1 METKLGI
8 SNRGDLRQR
17 IGYKDNGKL
26 QGAKMASRGNPNI
39 CNYRKQLWVKCYGNK
54 REEKRSEEVRRGPH
68 IHAGAQNLGRVWLAG
83 AGTFKREQRNWFGE
97 CQMKLGTEAIA
108 ILCCCFSCSDTNTK
122 NRKSPST
129 SLHLP
134 MSLQF
139 SPLTFHQL
147 IGSHLAKVSQKHSLQ
162 TLTPASQSRT

>member
-17 IGYKDNGKL
+17 IGYKDDGKL
-26 QGAKMASRGNPNI
+26 RGQKWQAEVTQI
-39 CNYRKQLWVKCYGNK
+39 FVTTESSYESKALGTKEK
-54 REEKRSEEVRRGPH
+54 REGLEEVRRGPH
-68 IHAGAQNLGRVWLAG
+68 IHAGAQNSGRVWLAG
-83 AGTFKREQRNWFGE
+83 AGTFKREQCNWFGE

-108 ILCCCFSCSDTNTK
+108 ILCCCLSCSDTNTR
-122 NRKSPST
+122 NRKSSST
-129 SLHLP
+129 SFHLP

-139 SPLTFHQL
+139 SPLTVHQL

-162 TLTPASQSRT
+162 TLTPASQRRT